1 MDTRQRITGEY
12 LRLALEKRT
21 AALTVREL
29 CSQMGISRTTFY
41 KYFRDCYDIVEQVF
55 KDEILNPIDVML
67 QNGLDNRTVVE
78 NWYLSFY
85 KRREFYTYAI
95 RDDSQ
100 NSLFATII
108 HSLQDYNRRL
118 FSSSLSGEDLEYLSY
133 LYAASQAMLTRKW
146 LLDGMRISH
155 RKIAGYYLKLCEDG
169 HIF

>member
-1 MDTRQRITGEY
+1 
-12 LRLALEKRT
+12 
-21 AALTVREL
+21 
-29 CSQMGISRTTFY
+29 MGISRTTFY

-133 LYAASQAMLTRKW
+133 LSPPARRCSPANGFWTACGSAT
-146 LLDGMRISH
+146 
-155 RKIAGYYLKLCEDG
+155 AKLPATT
-169 HIF
+169 